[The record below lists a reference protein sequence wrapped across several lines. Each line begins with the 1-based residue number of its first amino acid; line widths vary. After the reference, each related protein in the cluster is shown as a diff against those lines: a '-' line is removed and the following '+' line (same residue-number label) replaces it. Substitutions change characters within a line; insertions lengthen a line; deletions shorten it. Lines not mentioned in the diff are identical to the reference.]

1 MSAVFGAEYSA
12 RYDSL
17 YRDKD
22 YSEECERIARIL
34 KAYAD
39 RPVRSLLD
47 LGCGT
52 GNHSIPLA
60 QQGYEIVGVDRSRA
74 MLDGARRK
82 AEKFGLDGTA
92 VFHEGDIRT
101 LRVDRQFDA
110 ALMMFAVLGYQLE
123 NHDVLAALQNARRHL
138 SAGGLFIFDVWYGPA
153 VLQQGP
159 SDRMKSIPTDEGEI
173 IRFASG
179 RLDVQRHLCEVTY
192 RLWDL
197 AKDRVR
203 SRTEETHLMRYFF
216 PLELKLFLEDC
227 DFSLLRLGAFPK
239 FDHDPDSTTWN
250 VLGVARAV

>member
-22 YSEECERIARIL
+22 YAEECEQIARLL
-34 KAYAD
+34 KTYAD
-39 RPVRSLLD
+39 RPVRSILD

-52 GNHSIPLA
+52 GNHSLPLA
-60 QQGYEIVGVDRSRA
+60 QQGFEIVGVDRSST

-82 AEKFGLDGTA
+82 AAAEKLDGKA

-101 LRVDRQFDA
+101 LGVDRKFDA

-123 NHDVLAALQNARRHL
+123 NHDVLAALRNARQHL

-153 VLQQGP
+153 VLHQGP
-159 SDRMKSIPTDEGEI
+159 SDRMKSIPTDDGEI

-192 RLWDL
+192 QLWDL
-197 AKDRVR
+197 ARDRLR
-203 SRTEETHLMRYFF
+203 SKTEETHLMRYFF
-216 PLELKLFLEDC
+216 PLELKLFLECC
-227 DFSLLRLGAFPK
+227 DFSLVRLGAFPE
-239 FDHDPDSTTWN
+239 FDRDPDPTTWN
-250 VLGVARAV
+250 VLGVARAA